1 MKKKYLLIIIIVIAV
16 ILNTFLL
23 MKPKYLFNDKNN
35 FSYYE
40 LNESVNSKD
49 KLIEKYPSYGFKTI
63 EKNNKVTI
71 EEVFTISQSQKSG
84 LQ

>member
-40 LNESVNSKD
+40 LNESVN
-49 KLIEKYPSYGFKTI
+49 
-63 EKNNKVTI
+63 
-71 EEVFTISQSQKSG
+71 
-84 LQ
+84 